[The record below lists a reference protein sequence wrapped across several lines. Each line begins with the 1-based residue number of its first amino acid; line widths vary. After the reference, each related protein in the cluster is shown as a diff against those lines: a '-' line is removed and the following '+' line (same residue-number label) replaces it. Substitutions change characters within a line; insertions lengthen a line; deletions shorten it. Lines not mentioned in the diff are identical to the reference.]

1 MTPEGGPRLP
11 PCPGRRVVYLGDVN
25 GCLHAVAPSGSGGAD
40 VNLISGAFLCAPTQ
54 YAPSTQVT
62 FASTAAT
69 FSPVSSANVNTGS
82 FPAPPSGSVVIFSTF
97 VAEASPVADVV
108 GFGLC
113 AHGTTTPMVGNS
125 VITKLAVT
133 GQAQPVATQF
143 LVGGL
148 TAGSAYTF
156 DLMQAVASGGTVTTV
171 AYANTSTAP
180 TLGALHDRGTRG
192 HDRDGGLICPS
203 RCPPPPS
210 PGQRARTSRRP
221 NCAPTRPTSR
231 GCSPSA
237 HCWWQASSPPPRPS
251 PKTPSSPVE
260 LDTEYCDNWNGH
272 SITSADYNAQFAG
285 WYLAEGAAF
294 VTGTAQTGVVI
305 GGMRDHPGLGDQLRL
320 RRPGG
325 P

>member
-1 MTPEGGPRLP
+1 MIIKGFSGEDILRLVKSGGAEAFKLTQNGTPVWAGGQQIAPTAS
-11 PCPGRRVVYLGDVN
+11 PGSVATNATVYVDDN
-25 GCLHAVAPSGSGGAD
+25 GCLHSIAPTGNGGAD
-40 VNLISGAFLCAPTQ
+40 VNLVSGAYLCPPTQ

-180 TLGALHDRGTRG
+180 TLGALTIG
-192 HDRDGGLICPS
+192 
-203 RCPPPPS
+203 
-210 PGQRARTSRRP
+210 
-221 NCAPTRPTSR
+221 AP
-231 GCSPSA
+231 
-237 HCWWQASSPPPRPS
+237 
-251 PKTPSSPVE
+251 
-260 LDTEYCDNWNGH
+260 
-272 SITSADYNAQFAG
+272 
-285 WYLAEGAAF
+285 
-294 VTGTAQTGVVI
+294 VV
-305 GGMRDHPGLGDQLRL
+305 MTVMAV
-320 RRPGG
+320 
-325 P
+325 